1 MLFNYVAVDN
11 TNAQREGTVEA
22 VTIDA
27 AITAIQ
33 KRGYTVVSIDPVE
46 QDKGGLKGM
55 FNIEFKF
62 FNSVSN
68 KEIVILSRQIAT
80 LFQAHVSPLR
90 VFRLLSA
97 EIENPQLKN
106 AMNQIVEDLQGGNS
120 ISKALS
126 SHPHIFSTFYVN
138 LVRSGEESGS
148 LEKSFEYL
156 ADYLDRSY
164 EIISKA
170 RNALV
175 YPAFVVTVFVAV
187 MSLMLTMVIPKI
199 AEILTSSGQDL
210 PIYTKIVIAVS
221 NFMVDYI
228 GIILILLSVG
238 GIMLWRFIQTD
249 VGRRTFDEFLISIP
263 FLGDLQRKLL
273 LTRICDNLATMLERG
288 ISMVQALEV
297 TADVVDNMVYREI
310 IEEALSEVKSG
321 RSFGESISEYPEIPG
336 VLTQMVKVGEET
348 GSLSEILTTLAN
360 FYRREVNNAV
370 DTLIGLI
377 EPLMIVILGVGVG
390 ILLASVLMPIYGLTN
405 AF

>member
-11 TNAQREGTVEA
+11 TNVQREGTVEA
-22 VTIDA
+22 ITIDA

-46 QDKGGLKGM
+46 QSSGLKSLVNVQ
-55 FNIEFKF
+55 FNL

-90 VFRLLSA
+90 IFRLLSV
-97 EIENPQLKN
+97 EIENPQLKSV
-106 AMNQIVEDLQGGNS
+106 MNNIVEDLQGGNS
-120 ISKALS
+120 ISKAMS
-126 SHPHIFSTFYVN
+126 AHPQIFSSFYIN

-148 LEKSFEYL
+148 LEKSFDYL

-164 EIISKA
+164 EIISKT

-175 YPAFVVTVFVAV
+175 YPIFVVGIFIAV

-199 AEILTSSGQDL
+199 ADILTASGQEL
-210 PIYTKIVIAVS
+210 PIYTKIVIGIS
-221 NFMVDYI
+221 DFMVDYI
-228 GIILILLSVG
+228 GIILIALAVG
-238 GIMLWRFIQTD
+238 GVFLWRFIHTD
-249 VGRRTFDEFLISIP
+249 VGRRTFDEFLISVPI
-263 FLGDLQRKLL
+263 LGDLQRKLL

-297 TADVVDNMVYREI
+297 TSDVVDNMVYREI
-310 IEEALSEVKSG
+310 IEEALFEVKSG
-321 RSFGESISEYPEIPG
+321 RSFGDAISEYPEIPG

-348 GSLSEILTTLAN
+348 GSLSEILQTLAN

-377 EPLMIVILGVGVG
+377 EPLMIVLLGLGVGV
-390 ILLASVLMPIYGLTN
+390 LLASVLMPIYGLTN